1 MYKLTQRD
9 LYLAVTN
16 QAIVFAQVPT
26 LVHTACLYFSVLRAV
41 NTLFTLA
48 AVDLSA
54 GVVGLTLA
62 YSIMLTGVFQP
73 FIEESAEL
81 ENLVCCLIHC

>member
-1 MYKLTQRD
+1 MQ
-9 LYLAVTN
+9 
-16 QAIVFAQVPT
+16 I
-26 LVHTACLYFSVLRAV
+26 
-41 NTLFTLA
+41 LFFLPS

-54 GVVGLTLA
+54 GVVGLTLS

-81 ENLVCCLIHC
+81 ENLVSFIVLSVLRDFNLLGPDVQAIKK